1 MTCSLCTNHAKSEI
15 WRNNNFYLIDAED
28 PAFPCFLRVV
38 ACRHVPEM
46 SLLTPEERMELWNI
60 LNVVEEEIIKSLHPH
75 KVNLAQFGNMVPHL
89 HWHII
94 ARWSDDSH
102 FPECPWGPVQREVPD
117 AVQTER
123 RHMMEELK
131 PSLRNIL
138 EKRFGH

>member
-1 MTCSLCTNHAKSEI
+1 
-15 WRNNNFYLIDAED
+15 
-28 PAFPCFLRVV
+28 
-38 ACRHVPEM
+38 
-46 SLLTPEERMELWNI
+46 MELWNI